1 VPPNISQILRFAA
14 YFEGAVLK
22 DTLVL
27 KHIINKTLSINL
39 WKVSK
44 RLLYAVEK
52 RYKRI

>member
-1 VPPNISQILRFAA
+1 VI
-14 YFEGAVLK
+14 LK

-39 WKVSK
+39 WKLSK
-44 RLLYAVEK
+44 RLLCVVEK